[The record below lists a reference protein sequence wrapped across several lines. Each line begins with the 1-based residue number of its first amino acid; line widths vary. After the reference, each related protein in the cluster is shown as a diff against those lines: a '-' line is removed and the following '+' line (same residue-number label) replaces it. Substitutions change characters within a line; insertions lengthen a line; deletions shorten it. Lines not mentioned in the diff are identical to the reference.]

1 MKFFFD
7 RCMSIRLCRMVAILE
22 TGRQHLTHHDEDP
35 RFTQKTTDVEW
46 IEVLSRDAE
55 RPIVVSG
62 DCKILKRPDEVA
74 ALQSAS
80 RRWRAKSPG
89 AFALGAQPSRSTT
102 PRPMPRSRR
111 PPSATSS
118 TRDDASWL
126 RSMSARRNGRNCQR
140 RNRGWPMPP
149 T

>member
-74 ALQSAS
+74 ALQQSSLTYFCLADHWS
-80 RRWRAKSPG
+80 DFPIYDMAWKFLKVWPEILKAVAVSEPTVFQVCGGKSLKVERY
-89 AFALGAQPSRSTT
+89 ALTK
-102 PRPMPRSRR
+102 
-111 PPSATSS
+111 
-118 TRDDASWL
+118 
-126 RSMSARRNGRNCQR
+126 NV
-140 RNRGWPMPP
+140 NR
-149 T
+149 